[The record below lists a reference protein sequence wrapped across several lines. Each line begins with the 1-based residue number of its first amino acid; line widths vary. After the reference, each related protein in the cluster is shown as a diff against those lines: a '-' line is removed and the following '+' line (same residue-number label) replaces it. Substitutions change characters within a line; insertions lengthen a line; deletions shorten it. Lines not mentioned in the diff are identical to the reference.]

1 MHHRRTSMICKNCG
15 NELPD
20 GLDICFICDHVI
32 KEAENDKKIET
43 AVEEERPEFDE
54 SDLGYYRIPFH
65 PTMFMDYKDVK
76 RTFIG
81 NCISFPAL
89 IVVLYFLIR
98 YTDPGIAFVETI
110 LGIAG
115 IYMGTKQM
123 IAQYRVWK
131 HHRERMKMREQMK
144 KQNTSGGN
152 I

>member
-43 AVEEERPEFDE
+43 AVEEEIPEFDE

-76 RTFIG
+76 RTFIC
-81 NCISFPAL
+81 NCISIPVL
-89 IVVLYFLIR
+89 IVFLVFVFIYFNPIVA
-98 YTDPGIAFVETI
+98 IV
-110 LGIAG
+110 AG
-115 IYMGTKQM
+115 AVAIYGCPKQM
-123 IAQYRVWK
+123 IAQYKVLK
-131 HHRERMKMREQMK
+131 HHNERMKKRK
-144 KQNTSGGN
+144 KKY
-152 I
+152 

>member
-1 MHHRRTSMICKNCG
+1 MICKNCG
-15 NELPD
+15 NEIPD

-32 KEAENDKKIET
+32 KEQ
-43 AVEEERPEFDE
+43 EEELNTETGEEIPEFDE
-54 SDLGYYRIPFH
+54 SDLGYYKIPFH

-98 YTDPGIAFVETI
+98 YTDPGIAFIETI

-115 IYMGTKQM
+115 IFMGTKQM
-123 IAQYRVWK
+123 IAQYRVLK